1 MNRFLSWRAVGAA
14 ILCTA
19 LGWATPAGAAVKP
32 LHSFDG
38 DDGRNPATPLLLAS
52 DGHWYGTTSL
62 GGANGRGAVYRVAP
76 DGSFGVVHAFTE
88 RAGAKDEQRVSGL
101 TEGPDHAFYGSIA
114 PPGIHHGGTLF
125 RVTAEGQYSVL
136 HEFGSF
142 DTREGRNP
150 VGPPVPGPD
159 GNFYGATHSGGLH
172 GLGAVYRMTP
182 AGEVTL
188 IHSFD
193 GTDGVTPNAAPVVS
207 SEGEIFGTTTW
218 GPGGGVGLVYRMGL
232 SGENYSA
239 LHAWPTTRKEG
250 VFPTC
255 LVRAPGGDLYGVTV
269 GLVSGPKG
277 NFQGLVFKLTPSG
290 EFSIVHGFR
299 DGSKAGTQPNSHLA
313 LDTDGNL
320 YGATYSGGAAGGG
333 TVFRIEPSGHLS
345 VLAALGGD
353 DEAPQRA
360 TGGAAPA
367 ADGSVWFDT
376 QLGGQ
381 GHQGQRGTIV
391 RLAPH

>member
-19 LGWATPAGAAVKP
+19 LGWAAPAGAAVKP

-125 RVTAEGQYSVL
+125 RVTADGQYSVL

-207 SEGEIFGTTTW
+207 PEGEIFGTTTW

-250 VFPTC
+250 VFPAARCTHQAAISTASRWGWC
-255 LVRAPGGDLYGVTV
+255 RA
-269 GLVSGPKG
+269 
-277 NFQGLVFKLTPSG
+277 
-290 EFSIVHGFR
+290 R
-299 DGSKAGTQPNSHLA
+299 
-313 LDTDGNL
+313 
-320 YGATYSGGAAGGG
+320 
-333 TVFRIEPSGHLS
+333 
-345 VLAALGGD
+345 
-353 DEAPQRA
+353 RA
-360 TGGAAPA
+360 TSRAWCSNSRPA
-367 ADGSVWFDT
+367 ASSASCTAFARARR
-376 QLGGQ
+376 Q
-381 GHQGQRGTIV
+381 
-391 RLAPH
+391 APSPTAIWRSTRMATCTAPPTRAARPAAARYFASSPAAT